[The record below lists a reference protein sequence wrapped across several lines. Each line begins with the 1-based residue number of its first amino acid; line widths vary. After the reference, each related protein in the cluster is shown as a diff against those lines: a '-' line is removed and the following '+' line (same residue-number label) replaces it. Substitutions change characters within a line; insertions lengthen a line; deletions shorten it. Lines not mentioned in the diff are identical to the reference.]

1 MIMKSLGNGAI
12 AMSIVFLA
20 LAGIASAQ
28 FSSDGTIVYMGELS
42 FLATSHCNQ
51 EAKAQEA
58 TILGAEANNSTQ
70 NATALGNITA
80 NETAE
85 KNLAPV
91 SLGSAKPVEAARPSD
106 NGILDLSAYAEDR
119 ANNSLTG
126 YTNIMYP
133 ITGSRGSTASTSSGG
148 GCCGG
153 G

>member
-1 MIMKSLGNGAI
+1 MKSLGNGAI

-28 FSSDGTIVYMGELS
+28 FSSDGTIVYMGDLS
-42 FLATSHCNQ
+42 FLASSHSNQ

-58 TILGAEANNSTQ
+58 TILGAAANNSTL
-70 NATALGNITA
+70 NSTALGNITA
-80 NETAE
+80 NEITE
-85 KNLAPV
+85 KIKTPV
-91 SLGSAKPVEAARPSD
+91 SLGSAKPAEAAKPSD
-106 NGILDLSAYAEDR
+106 NGILELSAYAEDR